1 MKPPSTVDPAAP
13 PNPTAGRSRSAGSS
27 AAADPPVAASAAGE
41 APPRSRRG
49 WFGAPPRGPLLIGL
63 TASLLMVVGGFGAGG
78 VLVRDPL
85 LTNSVI
91 GFWRYGHGRELA
103 GWMIYIGVGL
113 MAWAWIRLGREVLA
127 DRVRGR
133 AVLTTA
139 LVWIA
144 PTLFSAPLFTRD
156 VFSYLAQGALPLAGL
171 DPYAVGPEA
180 ISGILTDNV
189 HYFWQDTP
197 APYGPLFILLAKSVS
212 WLVGDNIILGVIL
225 MRLAL
230 LPGLVLFIWALPEL
244 TRRLGGRVSVSL
256 WVAVANPMMVIHM
269 IGGGHNDLLVMGLL
283 AAGAL
288 VALRG
293 APVGGIVLVTM
304 AMAIKASAAV
314 ALPFLVLV
322 WAGQLAGPLRS
333 RIARATAAGIAVFAA
348 VFAACTVA
356 AGVGLGWLPALSAPS
371 MIVNWMSF
379 PTGVGEFLHTV
390 VNSVVPVAK
399 QPFINVA
406 RIVGAAL
413 LLWIACRHWWASREG
428 GPDAVRRAGLVLL
441 AVAVL
446 SPAMLPWYASWGMAL
461 LAAAPW
467 TRPKLVF
474 ATFISLML
482 VIVYY
487 PNGEDALY
495 NFPYLFGCG
504 LLALL
509 AAISLVYP
517 DPLHLGAHRRRA
529 PATESQLTESQLT
542 DSQLTDS
549 QLTERPAT
557 EHPGSQPTAVVPT
570 EPAAPPP
577 DAAGAESRA
586 G

>member
-1 MKPPSTVDPAAP
+1 MGRVMKPPSTVDSAAP
-13 PNPTAGRSRSAGSS
+13 PT
-27 AAADPPVAASAAGE
+27 AAADPPRPAAAPDVADPAASGPAAA
-41 APPRSRRG
+41 APRTWRA
-49 WFGAPPRGPLLIGL
+49 WFGAPPRGPLLLG
-63 TASLLMVVGGFGAGG
+63 TVASLMMVVGAFGAGG

-91 GFWRYGHGRELA
+91 GFWRYGHGRDLA

-127 DRVRGR
+127 NRVGGR

-144 PTLFSAPLFTRD
+144 PTLLSPPLFTRD
-156 VFSYLAQGALPLAGL
+156 VFSYLAQGTLPLNGF

-180 ISGILTDNV
+180 MSGIFTDNV

-197 APYGPLFILLAKSVS
+197 APYGPLFILIAKSVS
-212 WLVGDNIILGVIL
+212 ALVGDNIVLGIIL

-230 LPGLVLFIWALPEL
+230 LPGLVLFVWALPEL
-244 TRRLGGRVSVSL
+244 TRRLGGRVPVSL

-269 IGGGHNDLLVMGLL
+269 VGGGHNDLLVMGLL

-293 APVGGIVLVTM
+293 FPVGGIALVTM
-304 AMAIKASAAV
+304 AMAVKASAAV

-322 WAGQLAGPLRS
+322 WAGQLSGPLWP

-348 VFAACTVA
+348 VFTACTLA

-371 MIVNWMSF
+371 MIVNWMSI

-390 VNSVVPVAK
+390 VSSVVPVPK

-413 LLWIACRHWWASREG
+413 LLWIACRQWWLAREG

-446 SPAMLPWYASWGMAL
+446 SPAMLPWYVSWGMAL
-461 LAAAPW
+461 LAAASW
-467 TRPKLVF
+467 TRPTLVLTAF
-474 ATFISLML
+474 LSLML

-487 PNGEDALY
+487 PSGEDALY

-504 LLALL
+504 LVALL
-509 AAISLVYP
+509 AAVSLVYP
-517 DPLHLGAHRRRA
+517 DPLHLGARRTRGTPPGKARDQRETVATA
-529 PATESQLTESQLT
+529 PA
-542 DSQLTDS
+542 
-549 QLTERPAT
+549 P
-557 EHPGSQPTAVVPT
+557 EHTG
-570 EPAAPPP
+570 AP
-577 DAAGAESRA
+577 SRA

>member
-1 MKPPSTVDPAAP
+1 MKPPSTVDQAAPPDASDGPPRPAAP
-13 PNPTAGRSRSAGSS
+13 PT
-27 AAADPPVAASAAGE
+27 AAATPHAG
-41 APPRSRRG
+41 ADRPRSLRARL
-49 WFGAPPRGPLLIGL
+49 GAPPRGPLLLGLVASVMMVIG
-63 TASLLMVVGGFGAGG
+63 AFGAGG

-91 GFWRYGHGRELA
+91 GFWRYGHGRDMA

-127 DRVRGR
+127 DRVRAR
-133 AVLTTA
+133 AVLVTA

-144 PTLFSAPLFTRD
+144 PTLLSPPLFTRD

-180 ISGILTDNV
+180 MSGILTDNV

-197 APYGPLFILLAKSVS
+197 APYGPLFILIAKSVA
-212 WLVGDNIILGVIL
+212 WLVGDNIILGVVL

-230 LPGLVLFIWALPEL
+230 LPGLVLFVWALPEL
-244 TRRLGGRVSVSL
+244 TRRLGGRVAVSL

-283 AAGAL
+283 AAGSL

-293 APVGGIVLVTM
+293 RPAGGIVLVTLGM
-304 AMAIKASAAV
+304 AVKASAAV

-322 WAGQLAGPLRS
+322 WAGQLGGPLWP
-333 RIARATAAGIAVFAA
+333 RIAKATAAGVAVFVA
-348 VFAACTVA
+348 VFAACSVA

-371 MIVNWMSF
+371 MIVNWMSI

-390 VNSVVPVAK
+390 VNSVAQVPK

-406 RIVGAAL
+406 RILGAAL
-413 LLWIACRHWWASREG
+413 LVWIAVRQWWASREG
-428 GPDAVRRAGLVLL
+428 GPDAIRRAGLVLL

-446 SPAMLPWYASWGMAL
+446 SPAMLPWYVSWGMAL

-467 TRPKLVF
+467 TRARLVF
-474 ATFISLML
+474 AAFVSLML

-487 PNGEDALY
+487 PSGEDALY
-495 NFPYLFGCG
+495 NWPYLFGCG
-504 LLALL
+504 MVALL
-509 AAISLVYP
+509 AAVSLVYP
-517 DPLHLGAHRRRA
+517 DPLHLGPRRGGRTPEPV
-529 PATESQLTESQLT
+529 PA
-542 DSQLTDS
+542 
-549 QLTERPAT
+549 
-557 EHPGSQPTAVVPT
+557 G
-570 EPAAPPP
+570 AAPRT
-577 DAAGAESRA
+577 G
-586 G
+586 

>member
-1 MKPPSTVDPAAP
+1 MGRVMKPPSTVDPAAP
-13 PNPTAGRSRSAGSS
+13 PNAAENPSVPAGSPPPGTPGDDRSGREPASS
-27 AAADPPVAASAAGE
+27 AA
-41 APPRSRRG
+41 PRTLWARL
-49 WFGAPPRGPLLIGL
+49 GAPPRGPLLLGL
-63 TASLLMVVGGFGAGG
+63 TASLMMVVGAFGAGG

-91 GFWRYGHGRELA
+91 GFWRYGHGRDLA
-103 GWMIYIGVGL
+103 GWMIYIGVAL

-127 DRVRGR
+127 HRVRAR
-133 AVLTTA
+133 AVLATA

-144 PTLFSAPLFTRD
+144 PTLLSPPLFTRD
-156 VFSYLAQGALPLAGL
+156 VFSYLAQGALPLAGF

-180 ISGILTDNV
+180 MDGIFTQNV

-197 APYGPLFILLAKSVS
+197 APYGPLFILIAKSVS

-244 TRRLGGRVSVSL
+244 ARRLGGRVSVSL

-283 AAGAL
+283 AAGSL

-293 APVGGIVLVTM
+293 APVGGIALVTM

-314 ALPFLVLV
+314 ALPFLVLI
-322 WAGQLAGPLRS
+322 WAGQLSGPLWP
-333 RIARATAAGIAVFAA
+333 RIARATAAGVAVFAV
-348 VFAACTVA
+348 VFTACSVA

-379 PTGVGEFLHTV
+379 PTGVGEFLHTM
-390 VNSVVPVAK
+390 VNAVLPVPK

-406 RIVGAAL
+406 RIFGAAL
-413 LLWIACRHWWASREG
+413 LLWIACRQWWAAREG

-446 SPAMLPWYASWGMAL
+446 SPATLPWYVSWGMAL
-461 LAAAPW
+461 VAAAPW
-467 TRPKLVF
+467 TRPKLVLAAF
-474 ATFISLML
+474 VSLLL

-487 PNGEDALY
+487 PSGEDALY
-495 NFPYLFGCG
+495 NFPYLIACG

-509 AAISLVYP
+509 AAVSLVHP
-517 DPLHLGAHRRRA
+517 DPLHLRA
-529 PATESQLTESQLT
+529 
-542 DSQLTDS
+542 
-549 QLTERPAT
+549 RPAARRPT
-557 EHPGSQPTAVVPT
+557 PAPDAPTAAT
-570 EPAAPPP
+570 
-577 DAAGAESRA
+577 GAQSRA

>member
-13 PNPTAGRSRSAGSS
+13 P
-27 AAADPPVAASAAGE
+27 AADQPGSLPDGSTPPSQDAS
-41 APPRSRRG
+41 PHRG
-49 WFGAPPRGPLLIGL
+49 RGRTWRDRLGAPPRGPLLQGL
-63 TASLLMVVGGFGAGG
+63 LASVMMVVGGYGAGG

-85 LTNSVI
+85 LTNSVL
-91 GFWRYGHGRELA
+91 GFWRYGHGRDLA
-103 GWMIYIGVGL
+103 GWMIYIGVAL

-144 PTLFSAPLFTRD
+144 PTLLSPPLFTRD
-156 VFSYLAQGALPLAGL
+156 IFSYLAQGRLPLVGF

-180 ISGILTDNV
+180 MSGIFTDNV

-212 WLVGDNIILGVIL
+212 WLIGNNIVLGVVV

-244 TRRLGGRVSVSL
+244 TRRLGGRVPVSL

-283 AAGAL
+283 AAGSL

-293 APVGGIVLVTM
+293 APARGVALVTL

-322 WAGQLAGPLRS
+322 WAGQLSGPLWP
-333 RIARATAAGIAVFAA
+333 RIARATAAGVAVFTV
-348 VFAACTVA
+348 VFAACTFA

-371 MIVNWMSF
+371 MIVNWMSI
-379 PTGVGEFLHTV
+379 PTGIGEFLHTV
-390 VNSVVPVAK
+390 INSIGPVPK

-406 RIVGAAL
+406 RVLGAAL
-413 LLWIACRHWWASREG
+413 LLWIAYRQWWASRDG
-428 GPDAVRRAGLVLL
+428 GPDAIRRAGLVLL

-446 SPAMLPWYASWGMAL
+446 SPATLPWYVSWGMAL

-474 ATFISLML
+474 TVFLSLML

-487 PNGEDALY
+487 PSGEDALY

-504 LLALL
+504 LMAVL
-509 AAISLVYP
+509 AAISLVLP
-517 DPLHLGAHRRRA
+517 DPLRLGGRR
-529 PATESQLTESQLT
+529 P
-542 DSQLTDS
+542 
-549 QLTERPAT
+549 
-557 EHPGSQPTAVVPT
+557 
-570 EPAAPPP
+570 PAAPAAP
-577 DAAGAESRA
+577 DPAAAPDLPAVAGAEPRS

>member
-1 MKPPSTVDPAAP
+1 MDRVMKPPSTVDPAP
-13 PNPTAGRSRSAGSS
+13 PEYAAEDTPRPAGSPSPAAPTAPS
-27 AAADPPVAASAAGE
+27 AAVDHGQ
-41 APPRSRRG
+41 PRSLRARL
-49 WFGAPPRGPLLIGL
+49 GAPPRGPLLLGL
-63 TASLLMVVGGFGAGG
+63 LASLMMVIGGYGAGG

-91 GFWRYGHGRELA
+91 GFWRYGHGRDLA

-113 MAWAWIRLGREVLA
+113 MAWAWIKLGREVLA
-127 DRVRGR
+127 HRVRGR
-133 AVLTTA
+133 AVLATA

-144 PTLFSAPLFTRD
+144 PTLFSPPLFTRD
-156 VFSYLAQGALPLAGL
+156 IFSYLAQGALPLFGF

-180 ISGILTDNV
+180 MSGIFTDNV

-197 APYGPLFILLAKSVS
+197 APYGPLFILIAKSVS
-212 WLVGDNIILGVIL
+212 WLIGDNIILGVIM

-230 LPGLVLFIWALPEL
+230 LPGLVLFVWALPEL

-283 AAGAL
+283 AAGSL

-293 APVGGIVLVTM
+293 APAGGIALVTL
-304 AMAIKASAAV
+304 AMAVKASAAV

-322 WAGQLAGPLRS
+322 WAGQLSGPLWP
-333 RIARATAAGIAVFAA
+333 RIFRATAAGVAVFAV
-348 VFAACTVA
+348 VFTACTVA
-356 AGVGLGWLPALSAPS
+356 ARVGLGWLPALSAPS

-379 PTGVGEFLHTV
+379 PTGVGEFLHAM
-390 VNSVVPVAK
+390 VNSVVPVPK

-406 RIVGAAL
+406 RILGGAL
-413 LLWIACRHWWASREG
+413 LLWIAVKLWWASREG
-428 GPDAVRRAGLVLL
+428 GPDAIRRAGLVLL

-446 SPAMLPWYASWGMAL
+446 SPAMLPWYVSWGMAL
-461 LAAAPW
+461 VAAAPW

-474 ATFISLML
+474 AVFLSLML

-487 PNGEDALY
+487 PSGEDALY

-517 DPLHLGAHRRRA
+517 DPLHLGPRRA
-529 PATESQLTESQLT
+529 ARRAEPVLADPA
-542 DSQLTDS
+542 
-549 QLTERPAT
+549 PA
-557 EHPGSQPTAVVPT
+557 EPVP
-570 EPAAPPP
+570 
-577 DAAGAESRA
+577 AGAESRA